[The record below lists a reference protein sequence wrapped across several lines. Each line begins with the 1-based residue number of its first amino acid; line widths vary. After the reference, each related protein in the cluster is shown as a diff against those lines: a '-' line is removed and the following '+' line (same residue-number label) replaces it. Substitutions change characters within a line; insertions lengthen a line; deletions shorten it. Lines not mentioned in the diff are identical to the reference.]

1 MTPAQFDCCTT
12 GASKKGA
19 EAARLV
25 LVEGMG
31 IAEAA
36 ERVGIKPQSVSNAL
50 ARIRKAAA
58 LFRVAYG
65 QAAPDDSP
73 IAGRD
78 ETPPR
83 EIIDAERK
91 VSAWF
96 AERNIREWQLGGS
109 RSRGNE

>member
-25 LVEGMG
+25 LVEGLS

-50 ARIRKAAA
+50 TRIRKAAA

-65 QAAPDDSP
+65 QAAPEDSP
-73 IAGRD
+73 IVGRD
-78 ETPPR
+78 EMPPR
-83 EIIDAERK
+83 EIMEAERK
-91 VSAWF
+91 VSTWF

-109 RSRGNE
+109 RSR